1 MVQALA
7 DLAAG
12 HLSFPVHCD
21 VVPLVMTFLIGQL
34 DRAPPVLGDTLS
46 SLLLTPRAHLR
57 LATRDSRPKEPETQR
72 FETELRKDISSSNR
86 LFTLGARWP
95 SIGTPAWCHTGYDE
109 RPTGRGTVEGFHV
122 FRFRSR
128 TLYPSFIRLSGGWI
142 GNYVSD
148 DLSVHNTD
156 NLAKTKKKRARSDW
170 SVLLYL
176 SSAANATLLHRL
188 LDMQFLARRAG
199 PKVGTCQRAA

>member
-7 DLAAG
+7 DLAAA

-57 LATRDSRPKEPETQR
+57 LATRDSRPKEPETRR

-109 RPTGRGTVEGFHV
+109 RPTVGFTIQPTVSLV
-122 FRFRSR
+122 A
-128 TLYPSFIRLSGGWI
+128 RLSGPWRGL
-142 GNYVSD
+142 
-148 DLSVHNTD
+148 DLCNDVVPVEGD
-156 NLAKTKKKRARSDW
+156 RVWR
-170 SVLLYL
+170 
-176 SSAANATLLHRL
+176 
-188 LDMQFLARRAG
+188 G
-199 PKVGTCQRAA
+199 

>member
-1 MVQALA
+1 MPEPRVGEQIARSGIIRGSGHDA
-7 DLAAG
+7 DG
-12 HLSFPVHCD
+12 E
-21 VVPLVMTFLIGQL
+21 
-34 DRAPPVLGDTLS
+34 
-46 SLLLTPRAHLR
+46 
-57 LATRDSRPKEPETQR
+57 K
-72 FETELRKDISSSNR
+72 
-86 LFTLGARWP
+86 
-95 SIGTPAWCHTGYDE
+95 
-109 RPTGRGTVEGFHV
+109 GRGTVEGFHV

-199 PKVGTCQRAA
+199 PKVGPCQRAA